1 MYIAHQMLLQITLN
15 VCDSMLGLSRV
26 RVLDQ
31 SEMTHREECL
41 EGSIQITGEWEIELR
56 VVCPKTVAV
65 WLTAKLYDEITGEL
79 SDENIRDALREVISV
94 IGRDVKDALG
104 GKSWLSYP
112 RVRENVSTFDAD
124 LPSGFSDFN
133 GDVLT
138 MHLADATQDAVL
150 AL

>member
-1 MYIAHQMLLQITLN
+1 MNFAHQMLFQITLD
-15 VCDSMLGLSRV
+15 VCGSRLGLSGV

-31 SEMTHREECL
+31 PERTQREVCL
-41 EGSIQITGEWEIELR
+41 EGSIRITGEWEIELR
-56 VVCPKTVAV
+56 VVCPKAVAV
-65 WLTAKLYDEITGEL
+65 RLTTTMYDKITDDL

-104 GKSWLSYP
+104 GQSSLSYP
-112 RVRENVSTFDAD
+112 RVRENVSDFEVDF
-124 LPSGFSDFN
+124 PSGFNDFN

-138 MHLADATQDAVL
+138 VHLADATQDAVL